1 MANIKIYGHK
11 AFLDSSKE
19 VLSEAIHK
27 AVVVALQYPLDKKF
41 HRFLPLEEGYFIH
54 PEDRSEKYLDI
65 EIHMFEGRTEATKR
79 ALIEQLFTQ
88 LEDVGVTRQ
97 DVEVILI
104 ETPKVNWGIRGKN
117 GADLA
122 LNYKV
127 EV

>member
-11 AFLDSSKE
+11 AFLVPHKE

-41 HRFLPLEEGYFIH
+41 HRFLPLDEGFFIH
-54 PEDRSEKYLDI
+54 PADRSEKYLDI

-79 ALIEQLFTQ
+79 ALIEQLFIE
-88 LEDVGVTRQ
+88 LEHIGVTRQ